1 MMEEVL
7 IKLLVD
13 LKSLPKENEWAEF
26 KKDFHSKEEIG
37 KALSSLSNS
46 ATLHKQ
52 SFGYLVFGIENETHI
67 TKGCSFNPAT
77 KKVGNEE
84 LKNWLMQRLDPS
96 IDFIYFKFKYE
107 NENIVLFQIPAASG
121 QPIRFSNTAY
131 IRIEGIT
138 RKLRDF
144 PELEKQL
151 WEQPAIRNFASEL
164 SVENI
169 FPDDVTS
176 LLDTQA
182 YFDFFEIP
190 YPTNR
195 ESVLDKFVSEKFII
209 KNSFGKYSITNL
221 GGILF
226 AKDLSKFPNLWR
238 KAIRVIVYIGKNRVQ
253 TEREQ
258 IREKG
263 YAIGFKGLLDW
274 VNSQLPANEEI
285 GKVFR
290 KELRM
295 YPEIAIRELAANM
308 LIHQDFRVGGSCP
321 VIEIF
326 TDRIEFTNPGIP
338 LITTDR
344 FIDEYQ
350 SRNEYLASFMRR
362 INICEEKGSGID
374 KVIFNIELYQLP
386 APNFQK
392 SEKHTKSI
400 LYSKQNLNEMD
411 KNDKVRACYQHCCLG
426 YVSNVKMTNQ
436 SLRKRFNIDD
446 KNSAIASRIIR
457 DSLESELI
465 KVDDPHSSSRKFKK
479 YIPFWA

>member
-1 MMEEVL
+1 MTEKVL
-7 IKLLVD
+7 TELLID
-13 LKSLPKENEWAEF
+13 LKSLPKENEWVEF

-46 ATLHKQ
+46 AAIQKQ
-52 SFGYLVFGIENETHI
+52 SFGYLVFGIENETHK
-67 TKGCSFNPAT
+67 TKGCTFNPAI

-84 LKNWLMQRLDPS
+84 LKNWLMQRLDPK
-96 IDFIYFKFKYE
+96 IDFFYFKFKFE
-107 NENIVLFQIPAASG
+107 NKNIVLFQIPAASG
-121 QPIRFSNTAY
+121 QPTRFSHTAY
-131 IRIEGIT
+131 IRIETIT

-151 WEQPAIRNFASEL
+151 WVQQATQNFCSEL

-169 FPDDVTS
+169 LSDEIIS

-195 ESVLDKFVSEKFII
+195 ESVLEKFISENFI
-209 KNSFGKYSITNL
+209 KKNSFGKYSITNL
-221 GGILF
+221 GGLLF

-238 KAIRVIVYIGKNRVQ
+238 KAIRVIVYKGKNRVQ

-258 IREKG
+258 TGGKG

-285 GKVFR
+285 GKAFR
-290 KELRM
+290 KEVRM
-295 YPEIAIRELAANM
+295 YPEIAIRELVANM
-308 LIHQDFRVGGSCP
+308 LIHQDFRIGGSCP

-326 TDRIEFTNPGIP
+326 SDRIEFTNPGIP

-350 SRNEYLASFMRR
+350 SRNEDLASFMRR

-386 APNFQK
+386 APDFQK

-400 LYSKQNLNEMD
+400 LYSKQNLNDMD

-426 YVSNVKMTNQ
+426 YVSNEKMTNQ

-446 KNSAIASRIIR
+446 KNSATASRIIR